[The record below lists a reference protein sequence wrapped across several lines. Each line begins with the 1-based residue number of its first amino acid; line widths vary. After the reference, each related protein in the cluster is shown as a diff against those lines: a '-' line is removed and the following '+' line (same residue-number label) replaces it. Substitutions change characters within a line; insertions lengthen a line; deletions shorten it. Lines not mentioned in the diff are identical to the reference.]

1 MQIVNSTERYTNLT
15 TNRLA
20 AGTITANGTITAIGS
35 LFSENNLHSN
45 GLLLIK
51 EGFITSRVKISG
63 DYTISQT
70 DSGKIMVVNNNTG
83 APTDISLPQS
93 NTLVGLD
100 TTLILRFKMGGN
112 VNQNVTFTT
121 SGGDTI
127 KGTILDGAG
136 TSVYINN
143 NLVTANFG
151 NIAEG
156 DEVNFTV
163 DSSGVYYCTG
173 ITKNA
178 GAFT

>member
-20 AGTITANGTITAIGS
+20 AGTITASGP

-70 DSGKIMVVNNNTG
+70 DSGKNMVVNNNTG
-83 APTDISLPQS
+83 APTEITLPDS
-93 NTLVGLD
+93 NTLVGSD

-112 VNQNVTFTT
+112 INENVKFITN
-121 SGGDTI
+121 GVDTI
-127 KGTILDGAG
+127 KGTIPDGAG

-143 NLVTANFG
+143 IEVTADNTK
-151 NIAEG
+151 IEEG
-156 DEVNFTV
+156 DEINFTI

-173 ITKNA
+173 ITRVA
-178 GAFT
+178 SAFI